1 MVIQKIFCPTDLSG
15 NSKVG
20 IAYAI
25 SVARENRAE
34 LVLFHVTS
42 FPYRLLTSPC
52 EVDALLGRNAV
63 PRFTVDQLFRE
74 AALKV
79 SHYIHARFGNETC
92 GLKWKPKIGLGKIA
106 NEIVTAACQEEADL
120 IVMAKRKRGRVGRL
134 LSRSISEAVS
144 RRAPCPVLSVCPPQI
159 VRHWRGRQVSLVG
172 GILQDSEA

>member
-1 MVIQKIFCPTDLSG
+1 MIIEKIRCPTDLSG

-25 SVARENRAE
+25 SLARENRAE

-52 EVDALLGRNAV
+52 EVDALLGRNCV
-63 PRFTVDQLFRE
+63 PGFTVDQLFRE
-74 AALKV
+74 ATLKV

-120 IVMAKRKRGRVGRL
+120 IVMAKRKQGRVGRL
-134 LSRSISEAVS
+134 LSHSISEAVS
-144 RRAPCPVLSVCPPQI
+144 GRAPCPVLSVCPPQI
-159 VRHWRGRQVSLVG
+159 VRPWRGWQMPLVG
-172 GILQDSEA
+172 GVLRGSEA

>member
-1 MVIQKIFCPTDLSG
+1 MIRKILCPTDFSG

-25 SVARENRAE
+25 SLARENRAE

-52 EVDALLGRNAV
+52 EVDALVGRNCV

-106 NEIVTAACQEEADL
+106 KEIVSAACQEEADL
-120 IVMAKRKRGRVGRL
+120 IVMAKRKRGRVGRI

-144 RRAPCPVLSVCPPQI
+144 RRAPCPVLSVCPPK
-159 VRHWRGRQVSLVG
+159 
-172 GILQDSEA
+172 ILRPWQGTRLPSSRRVLQGSEA